1 MIIKWLDWG
10 VVKIGFIST
19 WAQGI
24 IVSVII
30 ATIIEM
36 ILPNSNNSKYIKMVI
51 GVFILFSIVS
61 PVINKI
67 SGNNN
72 SFNLDRFSKYE
83 TNETIETSSS
93 IDNNELI
100 KQMYEENLKIDMK
113 AKISQKGYSVGDI
126 DVEVLNNNE
135 FTLNS
140 IKMKIVGS
148 EKNQGKSGNNQR
160 TTTIVENVE
169 NILVSVSG
177 KKSNN
182 TEKEKSAISESE
194 KRKLVQY
201 LSSVYEVKESNI
213 YVY

>member
-1 MIIKWLDWG
+1 MGG
-10 VVKIGFIST
+10 VVKISFIST

-126 DVEVLNNNE
+126 DVEILNNNE

-177 KKSNN
+177 KTANN
-182 TEKEKSAISESE
+182 NEKEKSAISESE